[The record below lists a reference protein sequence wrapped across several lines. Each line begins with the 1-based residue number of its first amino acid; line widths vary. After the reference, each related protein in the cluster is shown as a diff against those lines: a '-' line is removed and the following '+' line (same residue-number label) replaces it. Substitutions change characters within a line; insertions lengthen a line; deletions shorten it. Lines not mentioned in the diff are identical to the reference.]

1 MEAPALRSRSIRVF
15 TVDPVLLFPLAVAF
29 GLLATWGARAAGASD
44 ERVAIDLAVF
54 WSFSVGAAIAL
65 SRPSLRR
72 IGVLMAAVSVTWF
85 VADMQFA
92 SNSLAW
98 TLGSVLATLPE
109 AVFVLLAVSYPD
121 GRIWSAP
128 ARVLV
133 AATFLVT
140 LGVAFAGLVFQPEG
154 RNLLVVRADQ
164 TAANTVYRVGASLG
178 VAITV
183 ALAVLIIARLLQL
196 RGAARR
202 IALPLLAGA
211 LIATSVSM
219 IRLSASMLGHS
230 QLYDRL
236 GNADRLTAILIPVG
250 FVSGLLWTR
259 LRRSGASSLV
269 VELRAGGV
277 ETLRDR
283 LARALGD
290 PSLEVV
296 FWLEARG
303 GYVDALGEDVELP
316 SRGERAAT
324 QILANGSPVAALI
337 HDPALLD
344 EPDLVESVRAAA
356 ELVLENERLAAEV
369 RAQLAE
375 VRASRV
381 RIVAAADNERRRLE
395 RDLHD
400 GAQQR
405 LVAMSLKLSLARADA
420 DPAVTAPLEQAQ
432 DDVEQALA
440 ELREFAR
447 GVHSSVLREDGLD
460 AAAEA
465 LARRATFPVEVIGE
479 VGTRLP
485 DAIELATYYFV
496 SEALTNVAKHARA
509 SQATVTLQRDAGFL
523 TVLVADNG
531 VGGAD
536 PTRGSG
542 LSGLADRLAALDG
555 TLTVTTEP
563 GGGTTLSAKIPC
575 ES

>member
-1 MEAPALRSRSIRVF
+1 VDAPALRSRPIRVF
-15 TVDPVLLFPLAVAF
+15 TVDPVLLFPVAVAF
-29 GLLATWGARAAGASD
+29 GLLASWQARAAGASD

-72 IGVLMAAVSVTWF
+72 IGVLMAAVSATWF
-85 VADMQFA
+85 LADLQFA

-98 TLGSVLATLPE
+98 TLGWLLAELPQ
-109 AVFVLLAVSYPD
+109 AFFVLLAVSYPE
-121 GRIWSAP
+121 GRIWSVP
-128 ARVLV
+128 ARVLA

-140 LGVAFAGLVFQPEG
+140 LGVAFAALLFRPEG

-164 TAANTVYRVGASLG
+164 SSADTVYRVGASLG
-178 VAITV
+178 AAITV
-183 ALAVLIIARLLQL
+183 ALTVIIIARLLQL
-196 RGAARR
+196 RGTARR
-202 IALPLLAGA
+202 IALPLLTGA
-211 LIATSVSM
+211 LIATGVSM

-230 QLYDRL
+230 RLYDRL
-236 GNADRLTAILIPVG
+236 DNADRLTAILIPVG
-250 FVSGLLWTR
+250 FVSGLIWTR
-259 LRRSGASSLV
+259 LRRSGASNLV

-296 FWLEARG
+296 FWLEARS
-303 GYVDALGEDVELP
+303 GYVDARGEDVELP
-316 SRGERAAT
+316 VQRERAAT
-324 QILANGSPVAALI
+324 QILANGKPVAALI

-405 LVAMSLKLSLARADA
+405 LVAMSLKLSLARTDA
-420 DPAVTAPLEQAQ
+420 DPAITAPLAQAQ
-432 DDVEQALA
+432 DDVEQALL

-447 GVHSSVLREDGLD
+447 GIHSSILREDGLD
-460 AAAEA
+460 AATEA
-465 LARRATFPVEVIGE
+465 LARRAALPVVVIGE

-485 DAIELATYYFV
+485 GAIELATYYFV
-496 SEALTNVAKHARA
+496 SEALTNVAKHAQA
-509 SQATVTLQRDAGFL
+509 SQATVTLQREAGFL
-523 TVLVADNG
+523 SVLVTDDG

-536 PTRGSG
+536 ATRGSG
-542 LSGLADRLAALDG
+542 IRGLADRLAALDG
-555 TLTVTTEP
+555 TLTITSDP
-563 GGGTTLSAKIPC
+563 GSGTLLSAKIPC